1 MGNCII
7 CRKKLN
13 KHMATF
19 HNMPKAAQN
28 MPDVEQIKTDAGI
41 ILELYECTGCGLVQF
56 DVDPVDYYKDVI
68 RATRVSEKFRKLR
81 IQQFEHF
88 IELCELQDKKI
99 IEIGCGGGEFLE
111 ILKEFP
117 VQVYGTEHNRNL
129 REHARSLGL
138 NVEEDFVEDEE
149 IILKNAPFD
158 AFISF
163 NFLEHQPNPMG
174 MLQGIY
180 ENLTEEGV
188 GLITVPSFEYFKEHS
203 SYYEFIRDHIAY
215 YTEDTLERL
224 AEICGFEVL
233 ETSRFNNDTIEMI
246 VRKRSCN
253 EFVDYNLQKDSMEQ
267 KFANVIKEIGE
278 TAVTYVW
285 GASHQAFTLLS
296 TIDSLHCVDK
306 IIDSAVFKWNKY
318 SPVSHKEIIPP
329 KVLEVETPDCI
340 IIMAPGYSDEIYQTI
355 ISLNSNI
362 KSIYSVIGENIIKLK

>member
-13 KHMATF
+13 KHIATF
-19 HNMPKAAQN
+19 YNMPKAAQN
-28 MPDVEQIKTDAGI
+28 MPDAEQIKTDEGI
-41 ILELYECTGCGLVQF
+41 TLELYECTGCGLVQF
-56 DVDPVDYYKDVI
+56 DVEPVDYYRDVI

-81 IQQFEHF
+81 MQQFEHF
-88 IELCELQDKKI
+88 IELCGLQDKKI

-111 ILKEFP
+111 ILRDFP
-117 VQVYGTEHNRNL
+117 VKVYGTEHNRNL
-129 REHARSLGL
+129 LEHARNLGL
-138 NVEEDFVEDEE
+138 NVEEDFVEDGEC
-149 IILKNAPFD
+149 ILKDAPFD

-180 ENLTEEGV
+180 ENLTEDGV
-188 GLITVPSFEYFKEHS
+188 GLITVPSFEYFQEHS

-215 YTEDTLERL
+215 YTEDTLKRL
-224 AEICGFEVL
+224 VENCGFAVS

-246 VRKRSCN
+246 VRKRSGN
-253 EFVDYNLQKDSMEQ
+253 GVADYNLQQDSMEK
-267 KFANVIKEIGE
+267 KFAAVTKEIGDD
-278 TAVTYVW
+278 AITYVW

-296 TIDSLHCVDK
+296 TIDSLSCVDK
-306 IIDSAVFKWNKY
+306 IIDSATFKWNKY
-318 SPVSHKEIIPP
+318 SPVSHKEIVSPDI
-329 KVLEVETPDCI
+329 LDTETPDCI

-355 ISLNSNI
+355 ISRNANV